1 MVLWILILVLVLGVL
16 VDIGITVLLHS
27 KFHYQMEFLAWL
39 GRRDWARRAWALALL
54 LLVVL
59 RYAFGVI

>member
-1 MVLWILILVLVLGVL
+1 MVLWILLIVLVAGVL
-16 VDIGITVLLHS
+16 VDIGITVLLHA

-39 GRRDWARRAWALALL
+39 GRRDLARRAWALALL

-59 RYAFGVI
+59 WFVLGVI